1 MITLQQYINECLTE
15 DQLINNDG
23 IMVNEG
29 FKDIVKRLAVSAAVA
44 AAVINPLSSQVKK
57 TNIESNY
64 LNQIA
69 TEYRM
74 SYEKDNHNSKFDI
87 ICGLPCDK
95 TTDSWISCLMSLWTL
110 LNGASEYSNVDLSDM
125 GTDMIAKGCI
135 KDIRQVSTPDG
146 KFITMFA
153 VDKNIVTK
161 DIDQKEVAKE
171 TIEQQDKSAI
181 NMAKYTTNVDKA
193 IDSYKRETGKDCDA
207 VSGGWYKDKQTAYN
221 FAELELATRLS
232 QKTGSTSVSLK
243 DKIRSIKT
251 YHRKESGKYQVVLI
265 VDKGVI

>member
-1 MITLQQYINECLTE
+1 MITLQEYINECLTE
-15 DQLINNDG
+15 DQLISNDG
-23 IMVNEG
+23 IILNEG

-57 TNIESNY
+57 TNIESDN

-69 TEYRM
+69 TEYRI
-74 SYEKDNHNSKFDI
+74 SYEQDRHSKCDVV
-87 ICGLPCDK
+87 CGLPCNK
-95 TTDSWISCLMSLWTL
+95 LSDSWTSCMVSLWTL
-110 LNGASEYSNVDLSDM
+110 LNGTSEYSNGDLTKM
-125 GTDMIAKGCI
+125 GEDMITKGCI

-153 VDKNIVTK
+153 INKNIATK

-181 NMAKYTTNVDKA
+181 NMTKYITNVDKA
-193 IDSYKRETGKDCDA
+193 IESYKRETGKDCDA
-207 VSGGWYKDKQTAYN
+207 VAGGWFKDKQSAYN

-232 QKTGSTSVSLK
+232 QKTGSASVSLK